1 MPSSSVATKILIAL
15 TGLALFGFL
24 IIHLAGNLLV
34 LVGPDA
40 FNSYSH
46 KLISNP
52 LIYLA
57 EAGLAAVFLIHIWK
71 AVRNFFANRAARPA
85 RYAVKKPAGYTS
97 RKTLSSTTMIASGTM
112 ILVFL
117 ILHLKTFKFGAHYEA
132 AEPGVRDLYRL
143 TLEVFHQPGYVI
155 WYVVA
160 MVLVGMHL
168 RHGVSSALQSLG
180 AIPARTTRTILTA
193 GAIIAAIIAGGF
205 AMIPIWVY
213 LFTQ

>member
-1 MPSSSVATKILIAL
+1 MPSSSVGTKVLIAL

-24 IIHLAGNLLV
+24 IVHLAGNLL
-34 LVGPDA
+34 LLAGPEA

-57 EAGLAAVFLIHIWK
+57 EAGLAAIFLLHVWK
-71 AVRNFFANRAARPA
+71 AVRNVGHNTAARPA
-85 RYAVKKPAGYTS
+85 RYAVKKPAGHTS
-97 RKTLSSTTMIASGTM
+97 RKTLSSSTM
-112 ILVFL
+112 ILSGVTIFVFL
-117 ILHLKTFKFGAHYEA
+117 VLHLKTFKFGAWYDA
-132 AEPGVRDLYRL
+132 AEPGVRDIYRL
-143 TLEVFHQPGYVI
+143 TIEVFQRPGYVI
-155 WYVVA
+155 WYVIA

-168 RHGVSSALQSLG
+168 RHGITSALQSLG
-180 AIPARTTRTILTA
+180 AIPAGMTRRVLTA

-205 AMIPIWVY
+205 AFIPVWVY